1 MVGSKLGPYRIES
14 QLGAGGMGVVYRAID
29 ERLEREV
36 AIKAVASDEIA
47 RRRMKQEAKLLS
59 RLNHPNVATLYE
71 YVTAD
76 AGDGETYLVMELVR
90 GESLRDRLRRGA
102 LPLPEVYSIAAQ
114 IAAGLAAAHEAG
126 VIHRDLKPENIV
138 VAPSGAAKILDF
150 GLSALASSVVATTS
164 TTASIQLWEQSGVSG
179 TLPYM
184 APEQLRGEAPD
195 VRSDIYSAGIVF
207 YELATGQHP
216 FAASTGALMVDAI
229 LNRDVPAVSSVAPH
243 TPMWFDRVVARA
255 TAKAPTDRYQSARE
269 LETDIRQTASTKT
282 RVMEVPAPPVAR
294 ARSAFVA
301 AAAVLA
307 LILVAAGFVF
317 WTRKPS
323 PTPPVQ
329 FTQITNF
336 SDGALAPAISA
347 DGRMLAYLRSDAP
360 TLGTSAQRSAQV
372 YIQMLPNGQPNA
384 VTNDTRSKNWPMFSL
399 DGSRIAYTSTDQKFV
414 WDTWQVPVLGG
425 ESTPMLRNASGLAW
439 IDDQH
444 IVYSKVIE
452 ELHMGIATGTES
464 RTGERMIYVPPGM
477 SSMAHRSFPSPDK
490 RSLLVVEMDT
500 TGTWL
505 PCRLLPFDG
514 SSSGRPVGPANAQC
528 TAANWS
534 PDGKWMYFTSSASGA
549 FHIWRQEFPDGVPE
563 QLTFGPTEEE
573 GVTVAPDGKSIY
585 TAAGT
590 RFSTVWIHSPQ
601 GDKQLTSQ
609 GYALLPAFSPDEKSV
624 YYLVRGPSARSY
636 ISAELWRVGADGT
649 RAEQVLPGVRMSSFD
664 LSPDGTQ
671 LVYTT
676 PEEDPQPG
684 IWMAALDRRS
694 APRQLTHE
702 GEFRA
707 RFGPNGQII
716 YMSNGQPR
724 HLMRMDQD
732 GSSQQQISPDP
743 VVYLIDV
750 DVVNGW
756 ATVTTPAGHGEAT
769 NEIRAIQ
776 LATGKHVVICDICVA
791 GAGPGRVQAPPATF
805 SPDGRW
811 LYFGLRYVGEGS
823 YSTAAV
829 PLRSGVPVN
838 LVRDGHMREQDV
850 VRYLGAKL
858 LPEREVF
865 PGKDP
870 SRYLFVR
877 STALTNIYRITLP

>member
-29 ERLEREV
+29 ERIDREV
-36 AIKAVASDEIA
+36 AIKAVASDEVA

-76 AGDGETYLVMELVR
+76 TADGDTYLVMELVG
-90 GESLRDRLRRGA
+90 GESLRERLRGGA
-102 LPLPEVYSIAAQ
+102 LPLPEVYSLAAQ
-114 IAAGLAAAHEAG
+114 IASGLAAAHEAG

-138 VAPSGAAKILDF
+138 ITHSGTAKILDF
-150 GLSALASSVVATTS
+150 GLSALASSAVPTTS
-164 TTASIQLWEQSGVSG
+164 TTASIQLWEQDSVSG

-216 FAASTGALMVDAI
+216 FAAQTGALMVDAI
-229 LNRDVPAVSSVAPH
+229 LNRDVPPVSSAAPN
-243 TPMWFDRVVARA
+243 TPVWFDRVVARA
-255 TAKAPTDRYQSARE
+255 TAKDPATRYPTARE
-269 LETDIRQTASTKT
+269 LELDMRQVASTKT
-282 RVMEVPAPPVAR
+282 HVMDVPAPPAAPARFALVAG
-294 ARSAFVA
+294 A
-301 AAAVLA
+301 AAL
-307 LILVAAGFVF
+307 LILLAIGIVLWRA
-317 WTRKPS
+317 KPS
-323 PTPPVQ
+323 SAPPVQ
-329 FTQITNF
+329 FTQVTNF
-336 SDGALAPAISA
+336 SDGALAPAISP
-347 DGRMLAYLRSDAP
+347 DGRMLAYLRSDAA

-372 YIQMLPNGQPNA
+372 YVQMLPNGQPKPITHDGRA
-384 VTNDTRSKNWPMFSL
+384 KNWPMFSL

-414 WDTWQVPVLGG
+414 WDTWEVPVLGG
-425 ESTPMLRNASGLAW
+425 ESTPMLRNASGLTW

-500 TGTWL
+500 AGTWL
-505 PCRLLPFDG
+505 PCRLLPYDG

-528 TAANWS
+528 TAAAWS

-549 FHIWRQEFPDGVPE
+549 FHLWRQEFPDGVPE

-590 RFSTVWIHSPQ
+590 RFSTVWIHTPQ

-624 YYLVRGPSARSY
+624 YYLVRGPSPRSY

-649 RAEQVLPGVRMSSFD
+649 HAEQVLPGVRMSSFD
-664 LSPDGTQ
+664 LSPDGTK
-671 LVYTT
+671 LLYTT
-676 PEEDPQPG
+676 PEEEPQPG
-684 IWMAALDRRS
+684 IWIAALDRRS
-694 APRQLTHE
+694 APRQLTRE

-716 YMSNGQPR
+716 YMSNAQPR
-724 HLMRMDQD
+724 HLMRMEQD
-732 GSSQQQISPDP
+732 GSNPQQISPAP

-750 DVVNGW
+750 DGVHGW
-756 ATVTTPAGHGEAT
+756 ATMTTPAGHGEAT

-776 LATGKHVVICDICVA
+776 LVTGKQVLICDICVA

-811 LYFGLRYVGEGS
+811 LYFGLRYAGEGS
-823 YSTAAV
+823 SSTAAV
-829 PLRSGVPVN
+829 PLRDGVPVN
-838 LVRDGHMREQDV
+838 MVRDGHMREQDAA
-850 VRYLGAKL
+850 RYLGAKL

-870 SRYLFVR
+870 SRYLYTR

>member
-29 ERLEREV
+29 ERIDREV
-36 AIKAVASDEIA
+36 AIKAVASDELA

-76 AGDGETYLVMELVR
+76 AGHGETYLVMELVR

-138 VAPSGAAKILDF
+138 VTPSGTAKMLDF
-150 GLSALASSVVATTS
+150 GLSALASSAVATTS

-207 YELATGQHP
+207 YELATGRHP
-216 FAASTGALMVDAI
+216 FAAQTGALMVDAI
-229 LNRDVPAVSSVAPH
+229 LNRDVPAVSSAAPN
-243 TPMWFDRVVARA
+243 TPVWFARVVTRA
-255 TAKAPTDRYQSARE
+255 TAKDPADRYPSARE
-269 LETDIRQTASTKT
+269 LETDIRQIASTKT
-282 RVMEVPAPPVAR
+282 RVMDVPAAS
-294 ARSAFVA
+294 ASRSHLAFVLAGVALLIGLA
-301 AAAVLA
+301 AAFL
-307 LILVAAGFVF
+307 F
-317 WTRKPS
+317 WRAKPHS
-323 PTPPVQ
+323 TPSVQ
-329 FTQITNF
+329 FTQITAF
-336 SDGALAPAISA
+336 SDGALAPAISP
-347 DGRMLAYLRSDAP
+347 DGRFLAYLRSPNGA
-360 TLGTSAQRSAQV
+360 LGLSAQRSAQV
-372 YIQMLPNGQPNA
+372 YIQMLPNGQPKA
-384 VTNDTRSKNWPMFSL
+384 ITNDTRAKNWPIFSP
-399 DGSRIAYTSTDQKFV
+399 DSSRIAYTTTDQKFV
-414 WDTWQVPVLGG
+414 WGSWQVPVLGG
-425 ESTPMLRNASGLAW
+425 DSSPMLRNASGLSW
-439 IDDQH
+439 IDDQR
-444 IVYSKVIE
+444 ILYSKITDAR
-452 ELHMGIATGTES
+452 ELHMGIATATES
-464 RTGERMIYVPPGM
+464 RTDERMIYLPPGM
-477 SSMAHRSFPSPDK
+477 SSMAHRSFVSPDK

-500 TGTWL
+500 TGAWL
-505 PCRLLPFDG
+505 PCRWLPFDG
-514 SSSGRPVGPANAQC
+514 TSPGKPVGPLNAQC
-528 TAANWS
+528 TAASWS
-534 PDGKWMYFTSSASGA
+534 PDGKWMYFSSSASGA
-549 FHIWRQEFPDGVPE
+549 FHIWRQEFPDGTPE

-573 GVTVAPDGKSIY
+573 GVSVAPDGKSIY

-590 RFSTVWIHSPQ
+590 RVSTIWLHTPQ
-601 GDKQLTSQ
+601 GETQLTSD

-624 YYLVRGPSARSY
+624 YYLVRGPSKRSY
-636 ISAELWRVGADGT
+636 ISAELWRVGVDSAQ
-649 RAEQVLPGVRMSSFD
+649 AERVLPGVRMSSFD

-684 IWMAALDRRS
+684 IWIAPLDRRTP
-694 APRQLTHE
+694 PRQLTHDR
-702 GEFRA
+702 EFRA

-716 YMSNGQPR
+716 YLSSTQPL
-724 HLMRMDQD
+724 HLMRMNQD
-732 GSSQQQISPDP
+732 GSDQRQISPDSII
-743 VVYLIDV
+743 YLIDV
-750 DVVNGW
+750 DTVHGW
-756 ATVTTPAGHGEAT
+756 AVVATSGRDDGT
-769 NEIRAIQ
+769 NELRGIE
-776 LATGKHVVICDICVA
+776 LSSGKQVAICDICVA
-791 GAGPGRVQAPPATF
+791 GVGPGRVQAPPGTF

-811 LYFGLRYVGEGS
+811 LYFGLRFAGEGS
-823 YSTAAV
+823 NATVAV
-829 PLRSGVPVN
+829 PLHDGVPVN
-838 LVRDGHMREQDV
+838 LVRDGHMREKDV

-870 SRYLFVR
+870 SRYLYTR

>member
-1 MVGSKLGPYRIES
+1 MVGSKLGPYRIEA

-29 ERLEREV
+29 ERIDREV
-36 AIKAVASDEIA
+36 AIKAVAPDELA

-59 RLNHPNVATLYE
+59 RLNHPNVAVLYE

-76 AGDGETYLVMELVR
+76 TADGETYLVMELVR

-114 IAAGLAAAHEAG
+114 IAAGLGAAHEAG

-138 VAPSGAAKILDF
+138 VTPSGTAKILDF
-150 GLSALASSVVATTS
+150 GLSALTPSAVPTTS
-164 TTASIQLWEQSGVSG
+164 TTASIQLWEQNSVSG

-184 APEQLRGEAPD
+184 SPEQLRGEAPD

-216 FAASTGALMVDAI
+216 FAAQTGALMIDAI
-229 LNRDVPAVSSVAPH
+229 LNLDVPPVSSAAPSV
-243 TPMWFDRVVARA
+243 PVWFDRIVARA
-255 TAKAPTDRYQSARE
+255 TAKSPADRYSSAQE
-269 LETDIRQTASTKT
+269 LEMDLRQIASTKT
-282 RVMEVPAPPVAR
+282 RVMDIPAPPVS
-294 ARSAFVA
+294 RSRVGIVLAGLALLVSL
-301 AAAVLA
+301 AAVFMLWRA
-307 LILVAAGFVF
+307 
-317 WTRKPS
+317 KPRS
-323 PTPPVQ
+323 TPPVQ
-329 FTQITNF
+329 FTQVTNF
-336 SDGALAPAISA
+336 SDGALAPAVSP
-347 DGRMLAYLRSDAP
+347 DGRFLAYLRSPAGV
-360 TLGTSAQRSAQV
+360 LGVSAQRSAQI
-372 YIQMLPNGQPNA
+372 YIQMLPNGQPKA
-384 VTNDTRSKNWPMFSL
+384 ITNDTRAKNWPMFSL
-399 DGSRIAYTSTDQKFV
+399 DGSRIAYTSTDQRFV

-425 ESTPMLRNASGLAW
+425 ESSPLLRNASGLTW
-439 IDDQH
+439 LDDQN

-464 RTGERMIYVPPGM
+464 RSGERMIYLPPGM

-490 RSLLVVEMDT
+490 RLLLVVEMDT

-514 SSSGRPVGPANAQC
+514 SSAGAPVGPPGAQC
-528 TAANWS
+528 TAAGWS

-549 FHIWRQEFPDGVPE
+549 FHIWRQGYPNGIPE

-573 GVTVAPDGKSIY
+573 GVSVAPDGKSLY
-585 TAAGT
+585 TAVGT
-590 RFSTVWIHSPQ
+590 RFSTVWIHTPQ
-601 GDKQLTSQ
+601 GETQLTSE
-609 GYALLPAFSPDEKSV
+609 GYALLPAFSADEKSI

-636 ISAELWRVGADGT
+636 ISAELWRLGIDGAP
-649 RAEQVLPGVRMSSFD
+649 AELVLPGVRMSSFD
-664 LSPDGTQ
+664 LSADGTK
-671 LVYTT
+671 LLYTT

-684 IWMAALDRRS
+684 IWIAALDRRS
-694 APRQLTHE
+694 SPRQLTH
-702 GEFRA
+702 GAEFRA

-724 HLMRMDQD
+724 HLMRMNQD
-732 GSSQQQISPDP
+732 GSAPQQISPDP
-743 VVYLIDV
+743 IVYLIDV
-750 DVVNGW
+750 DEVHGW

-769 NEIRAIQ
+769 NEIRAIE

-811 LYFGLRYVGEGS
+811 LYFGLRYVGEDS
-823 YSTAAV
+823 ISTAAV
-829 PLRSGVPVN
+829 PLRNGVPVN
-838 LVRDGHMREQDV
+838 LVRDGHMRENDV
-850 VRYLGAKL
+850 VRHLGAKL
-858 LPEREVF
+858 LPQREVF
-865 PGKDP
+865 PGNDP
-870 SRYLFVR
+870 SRYLYTR